1 MIFQDLGNVVFR
13 AVQQLQNKC
22 MRFCLQL
29 DKMLR
34 ICAEEFLEL
43 NQLRVHD
50 RNLQFV
56 VSNIFEFSSN
66 QYPDYLNE
74 VFCTVDDDGLA
85 SRSSSQKLKLSFCK
99 SKIGKQCLLYVDSN
113 TPNKLSNNL
122 ETEISINC
130 FKQDIKTNF
139 LRKLSDTEVQV
150 YCSV

>member
-1 MIFQDLGNVVFR
+1 MSCYYQSSKLPP
-13 AVQQLQNKC
+13 
-22 MRFCLQL
+22 

-43 NQLRVHD
+43 NWLRVHD
-50 RNLQFV
+50 RYLQFV